1 MALVSI
7 IVPVFN
13 VECYLNRCIS
23 SIANQT
29 YQDIQIIL
37 VDDGSTDRSS
47 EICDS
52 WAEKDPRV
60 TVAHQAN
67 GGVSIARNRGL
78 DMTTGEYILWV
89 DSDDYIAPETVEIM
103 MQTALQ
109 NHADMVICDF
119 AKGTDDHYT
128 FDTSAEISCEQ
139 IDNITALTRIYAD
152 AHSALHYAAP
162 WAKLA
167 KRSIYQDICYPEGK
181 IFEDIYTTHKL
192 LLRCDRIAVVDIPLF
207 YYFQRPDSIMNAT
220 FSMKKLDYLQALVE
234 RIAFFKANSLKELEQ
249 IAYDELLHSLIWEY
263 SRTRDLLHSEAG
275 MEYIKQLFRS
285 AYRKGYASRIYPT
298 ETKLFLAAFKA
309 NPELI
314 VLYWKISAKLR
325 RNG

>member
-7 IVPVFN
+7 IVPIFN
-13 VECYLNRCIS
+13 VERYLNRCIS

-29 YQDIQIIL
+29 YQDIQIVL
-37 VDDGSTDRSS
+37 VDDGSSDRSP

-60 TVAHQAN
+60 TVIHQAN
-67 GGVSIARNRGL
+67 SGVSIARNRGL
-78 DMTTGEYILWV
+78 DMATGEYILWV

-103 MQTALQ
+103 MQTAQQ

-119 AKGTDDHYT
+119 EKGSDDHYT
-128 FDTSAEISCEQ
+128 FDTSAEIPCAL
-139 IDNITALTRIYAD
+139 IDNVTALIRIYTD
-152 AHSALHYAAP
+152 AHSALRYAAP

-167 KRSIYQDICYPEGK
+167 RQNLYQDIRYPEGK

-192 LLRCDRIAVVDIPLF
+192 LLRCERIAVLDSPMF
-207 YYFQRPDSIMNAT
+207 YYYQRADSIMNAT

-234 RIAFFKANSLKELEQ
+234 RIAFFKANSLKELEG

-285 AYRKGYASRIYPT
+285 AYRKGYASRRYPK
-298 ETKLFLAAFKA
+298 ETKLFLAAFNA

>member
-13 VECYLNRCIS
+13 VERYLNRCIAS
-23 SIANQT
+23 VANQT
-29 YQDIQIIL
+29 YQDIQIVL
-37 VDDGSTDRSS
+37 VDDGSTDQSP

-52 WAEKDPRV
+52 WATEDSRV
-60 TVAHQAN
+60 TVVHQAN

-78 DMTTGEYILWV
+78 DMATGEYILWV
-89 DSDDYIAPETVEIM
+89 DSDDYIAPETVETM
-103 MQTALQ
+103 MRTALQ

-119 AKGTDDHYT
+119 EKGTDDHYT
-128 FDTSAEISCEQ
+128 FKTSTQTPCEQ
-139 IDNITALTRIYAD
+139 IDNTSALTRIYAN
-152 AHSALHYAAP
+152 AHSALRYAAP

-167 KRSIYQDICYPEGK
+167 KRSLYQDIRYPEGK

-192 LLRCDRIAVVDIPLF
+192 IYRCERIAVLDIPLF
-207 YYFQRPDSIMNAT
+207 YYFQRPDSIMNAM

-234 RIAFFKANSLKELEQ
+234 RITFFEANSLKELEQ

-275 MEYIKQLFRS
+275 MEYIKQLFRGV
-285 AYRKGYASRIYPT
+285 YRKGYASRRYPK
-298 ETKLFLAAFKA
+298 ETKLFFATFNR

-314 VLYWKISAKLR
+314 VLYWKISAKLK